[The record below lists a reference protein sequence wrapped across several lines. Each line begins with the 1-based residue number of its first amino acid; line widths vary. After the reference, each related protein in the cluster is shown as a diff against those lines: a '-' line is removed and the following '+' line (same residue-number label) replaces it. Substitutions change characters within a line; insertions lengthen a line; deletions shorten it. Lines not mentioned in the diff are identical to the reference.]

1 MTNYNYSEAMK
12 EDIKD
17 YIRDNYSEWDIMHKL
32 ADREEWENELNDAL
46 FVNDSVTGNA
56 SGSYTFNRWTA
67 QEYVIDNID
76 ILREALDE
84 FAFGAETVGEHFL
97 NEEWETFDVIIRC
110 HLLNQAIAETL
121 DEIEN
126 EFEEVAQ

>member
-1 MTNYNYSEAMK
+1 MTNYNYLDAMK
-12 EDIKD
+12 EDKKD
-17 YIRDNYSEWDIMHKL
+17 YIRDNYAEWDIVDKL

-67 QEYVIDNID
+67 QEFVIDNID
-76 ILREALDE
+76 LLREAFDE
-84 FAFGAETVGEHFL
+84 FAFGAETIGEHFL
-97 NEEWETFDVIIRC
+97 NEEWEMFDVSIRC
-110 HLLNQAIAETL
+110 YLLGQAIAETL
-121 DEIEN
+121 DEIET